1 MVGKSVTRKSS
12 LFAPSAVLR
21 QRSLQRGLFGGHK
34 GWMAVGVFVW
44 GPRLYRRFVGR
55 QEQLIATERL
65 LPGQSI
71 QLTAVALPT
80 RRELKA
86 AKRAAS

>member
-1 MVGKSVTRKSS
+1 MARKSS

-34 GWMAVGVFVW
+34 GWMAVGVLVW
-44 GPRLYRRFVGR
+44 MPRVLKRLGGR
-55 QEQLIATERL
+55 KEELIATERL
-65 LPGQSI
+65 RPGQTI
-71 QLTAVALPT
+71 QLTAVAPPT

-86 AKRAAS
+86 AKRAAAN

>member
-1 MVGKSVTRKSS
+1 MRATRKSS

-34 GWMAVGVFVW
+34 GWMAVGVLVW
-44 GPRLYRRFVGR
+44 MPRVLKRLAGR
-55 QEQLIATERL
+55 TQEVIATERL
-65 LPGQSI
+65 LPGQTI
-71 QLTAVALPT
+71 QLTADGPPT

>member
-1 MVGKSVTRKSS
+1 MVRRSVTRRSS

-44 GPRLYRRFVGR
+44 GPRLYKRFVGR

-71 QLTAVALPT
+71 QLTAVAPPT

-86 AKRAAS
+86 AKRATS

>member
-1 MVGKSVTRKSS
+1 MARKSS
-12 LFAPSAVLR
+12 LFAPSAILR

-44 GPRLYRRFVGR
+44 GPRLYKRFAGR
-55 QEQLIATERL
+55 NEELIATERL
-65 LPGQSI
+65 RPGQSI
-71 QLTAVALPT
+71 QLTAVAPPT
-80 RRELKA
+80 RREIKA